1 MSSEIRSAV
10 ALQSVSSQVLD
21 VLVAVP
27 GDTTNPYHWIRFKCV
42 GNATS
47 SNGLGGTCS
56 RQDKTEQSGNDCSS
70 GGTGPGCVVIL
81 HNVTAKDGTG
91 FDEPCDN
98 YDTSTNE
105 EKHFCVKDNRTVQ
118 ISIFVTPED
127 AQNPIEMR
135 SAVTIRNCVTNQQE
149 VIPCPTTSA

>member
-1 MSSEIRSAV
+1 MTSEIRSAV

-56 RQDKTEQSGNDCSS
+56 RQDKTEQSGNDCASD
-70 GGTGPGCVVIL
+70 GTGPGCVVIL